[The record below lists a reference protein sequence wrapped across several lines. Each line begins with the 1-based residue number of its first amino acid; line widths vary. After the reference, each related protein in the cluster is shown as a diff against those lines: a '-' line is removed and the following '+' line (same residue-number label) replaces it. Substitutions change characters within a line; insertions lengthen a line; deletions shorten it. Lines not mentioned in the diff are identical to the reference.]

1 MQALSMTGTTTLEL
15 PRRAG
20 CAGIARMV
28 VTAHGDELSPERLKS
43 ALLMV
48 SELVTNAFKHG
59 RGQIRLTV
67 RSEDG
72 GLSAEVGDDG
82 AIDRTQS
89 RDRGGWGLQFVE
101 RLSDEWGVDPVH
113 ARVWFRLR
121 GATSRPLAG

>member
-1 MQALSMTGTTTLEL
+1 MQANPMIGTTTLEL
-15 PRRAG
+15 PRRPG

-43 ALLMV
+43 ARLMV

-82 AIDRTQS
+82 VIDRRQS
-89 RDRGGWGLQFVE
+89 RAHGGWGLQFVE
-101 RLSDEWGVDPVH
+101 RLADEWGVDAVH
-113 ARVWFRLR
+113 ARVWFRLS
-121 GATSRPLAG
+121 G

>member
-1 MQALSMTGTTTLEL
+1 MQALVITGTTTLEL
-15 PRRAG
+15 PRRPG

-43 ALLMV
+43 ARLMV

-72 GLSAEVGDDG
+72 GLSAEVDDEG
-82 AIDRTQS
+82 AIEGTER

-113 ARVWFRLR
+113 ARVWFRLW
-121 GATSRPLAG
+121 GATPRRVAG